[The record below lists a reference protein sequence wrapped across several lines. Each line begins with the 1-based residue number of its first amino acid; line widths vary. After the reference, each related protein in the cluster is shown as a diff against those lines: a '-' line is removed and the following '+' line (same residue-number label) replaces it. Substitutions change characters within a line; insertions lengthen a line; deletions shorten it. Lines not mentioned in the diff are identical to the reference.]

1 MGVLA
6 FIDFMKK
13 NCWNFGIFKKKIFPS
28 LYFILSLTFTS
39 DLTTALSSLKPLHR
53 KDECVYHALEVRS
66 AWALNNYHR
75 FFKLYRCAPKMS
87 GYLMDWFVE
96 RVRKSALKTIV
107 KSYVFQYFAFHFQL
121 YHVLLQFTV
130 ILFHLILVPFFKI
143 SFSMRND

>member
-1 MGVLA
+1 MV
-6 FIDFMKK
+6 FYE
-13 NCWNFGIFKKKIFPS
+13 IFPTLS
-28 LYFILSLTFTS
+28 HFLSLTVAS

-96 RVRKSALKTIV
+96 RVRKSALKTII
-107 KSYVFQYFAFHFQL
+107 KSYVFQYNFCFQL
-121 YHVLLQFTV
+121 YCHILPFTWWFFSYSGFESF
-130 ILFHLILVPFFKI
+130 LFKH
-143 SFSMRND
+143 SS